1 MITPVRRAFNQV
13 CQRCRRPS
21 LRVVLIVPFVVQI
34 VVVVGITGYLYF
46 YNSQQV
52 VDSLVQDLLGEINA
66 QVQGKLENYLSV
78 PHTVNRI
85 NADILSQELIDLGDL
100 SAVESY
106 LLDRRRQFDD
116 LIFMAV
122 ALQDGNY
129 LGIGDREEEGL
140 TLGVLDRRIGS
151 ETRLW
156 HITPRGDRLQEL
168 EPLLDFDP
176 RQRSW
181 YRVALGAGGSFWAEP
196 FFAYDTGELLLSASE
211 RIYDQEGNFVGVV
224 TATLSLE
231 QISNFLSEL
240 TIGKTGQ
247 AFIVDRQGQLIASS
261 MESRVEASDTE
272 RLEAIASSDPMT
284 REVARYIESELG
296 EFSTIRHSSTL
307 TPRIN
312 NQVLSVQVHPFQDS
326 SGLDWRVIIVVPRS
340 DFTQVMLDNNRTIV
354 LLCGLALVIAIAIGI
369 RTTRW
374 LVAPVSQLVRA
385 ATALSQGDWS
395 QEVDTQ
401 RTDEIGV
408 LAQAFDEMRSQLKQA
423 QKDLEQKIA
432 ERTQALQE
440 SEEKFS
446 KAFRLSPEPL
456 AIVAYESGQILDVN
470 DSFLT
475 LSGYIREEVIG
486 KTGIELNLWACPQD
500 LETAICYIEAQGTVR
515 NMEIQYR
522 IKSGTLRTVLF
533 SAEVIELNREP
544 CVLCV
549 LSDITELK
557 QVEAVLQEAKTAAES
572 ANKAKSTFLA
582 NMSHELRT
590 PLNAILGFTQVMQR
604 NSAYAAA
611 TPELTIISR
620 SGEHLLALINDI
632 LDMSKI
638 EAGQTT
644 LDLATFD
651 LAALLTT
658 LEAMLRLRAKSK
670 ELLLTF
676 QNHTPTPYYLIG
688 DEQKLRQVLINL
700 LGNAIKFTDRGS
712 VTLEVIHQESPTPPK
727 DHLLLQFTISDTG
740 PGIAEEDVARL
751 FDPFVQTTAGRR
763 SHQGTGLGLAI
774 SQTFVQLMGGT
785 IQVHSVLGQGSQ
797 FQFCIPMQWATSAD
811 IQATQPPRQVV
822 GLAPNQPRYRMLIV
836 DEVPENRLLLRALL
850 EPIGFEIIEA
860 HHGQAAIA
868 QWQTY
873 APHLIWMDMRM
884 PVMDGYEATRLIKST
899 PEGKDTIIIAL
910 TASALSQDREKIL
923 GIGCDD
929 FIRKPFRE
937 AEIWEAIAH
946 HLGVVYVYADQ
957 RSSGRDSVNS
967 TTAQQVAADDLRI
980 MPQAWI
986 ERLHAAAISGDDV
999 LALQLV
1005 QAIPA
1010 DQQSLAIALTEL
1022 IQTFRL
1028 DTLSDLTQDIAA
1040 SPDREEQR

>member
-1 MITPVRRAFNQV
+1 MITPVRRTFNQF

-21 LRVVLIVPFVVQI
+21 LRIVLIVPFVVQI
-34 VVVVGITGYLYF
+34 VAAVGITGYLYF

-52 VDSLVQDLLGEINA
+52 VDSLVQDLLGEINE

-85 NADILSQELIDLGDL
+85 NADILSQELIDLDDL
-100 SAVESY
+100 SAIEDY
-106 LLDRRRQFDD
+106 LLERRRQFDD
-116 LIFMAV
+116 LIFIAV
-122 ALQDGNY
+122 ALRNGNY
-129 LGIGDREEEGL
+129 LGIGDRQGSGL
-140 TLGVLDRRIGS
+140 TLGIIDQEIGRQ
-151 ETRLW
+151 TRLW
-156 HITPRGDRLQEL
+156 QITPTGDRLQEL
-168 EPLLDFDP
+168 DSLPDFDP

-181 YRVALGAGGSFWAEP
+181 YRVAVEAGGSFWAEP
-196 FFAYDTGELLLSASE
+196 FFAYDTGDLLLSASE

-247 AFIVDRQGQLIASS
+247 AFIVDRQGRLIASS
-261 MESRVEASDTE
+261 MESGIEASDTE

-284 REVARYIESELG
+284 REVARYTESELG

-354 LLCGLALVIAIAIGI
+354 LFCVLALVIAIAIGI

-957 RSSGRDSVNS
+957 RSSGRDSANS

-1005 QAIPA
+1005 QDIPA
-1010 DQQSLAIALTEL
+1010 DQQRLAIALTEL

-1040 SPDREEQR
+1040 SPDRGEQR